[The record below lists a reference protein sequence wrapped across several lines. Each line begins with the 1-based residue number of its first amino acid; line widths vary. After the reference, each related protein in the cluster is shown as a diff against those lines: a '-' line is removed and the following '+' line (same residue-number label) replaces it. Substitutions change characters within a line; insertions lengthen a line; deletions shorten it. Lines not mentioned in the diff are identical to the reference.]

1 VYIVLIIGL
10 TLFEEPGLGYG
21 RVGIARASSSRDVT
35 NRDRPKKKRL
45 EKCVTTWAPGPNLK
59 FFQLQPKRKTPM
71 HTEVNMRN
79 GFNICSEFWSWVLG
93 LGFGKLV

>member
-35 NRDRPKKKRL
+35 NRDRPKKKKAGKVCHHVGPRAKSQVFPTAA
-45 EKCVTTWAPGPNLK
+45 EKKNPHAHG
-59 FFQLQPKRKTPM
+59 
-71 HTEVNMRN
+71 
-79 GFNICSEFWSWVLG
+79 G
-93 LGFGKLV
+93 